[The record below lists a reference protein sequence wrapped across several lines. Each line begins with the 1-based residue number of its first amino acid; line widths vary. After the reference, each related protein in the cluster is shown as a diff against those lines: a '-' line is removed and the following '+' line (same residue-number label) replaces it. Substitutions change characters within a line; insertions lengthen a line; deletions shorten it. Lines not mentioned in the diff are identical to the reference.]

1 MNARLWHNNINTIT
15 IMDARKQWLCGA
27 NRLVQA
33 FKAHFGA
40 VVMEALQEGRN
51 KPFADES
58 AALQLEDKE
67 AHIRQIVIATP
78 NGHRLSYARVVIA
91 DDTYEAY
98 AQQFSGLGR
107 QFIGDSLLYNNKEV
121 VRQPF
126 EFACFDDSSL
136 YAQAFFQLVKPVAE
150 TQPWLARRSIF
161 LWQNRPLLITEFLL
175 PYLATVLYTSDILT
189 NGESDELQS

>member
-1 MNARLWHNNINTIT
+1 MNASQWHNNINTIT
-15 IMDARKQWLCGA
+15 IMDARKQWLCDA

-33 FKAHFGA
+33 FKAHFGV
-40 VVMEALQEGRN
+40 VVMEMLQEGHH

-58 AALQLEDKE
+58 AALQLEDKA
-67 AHIRQIVIATP
+67 AHIRQIVIATKT
-78 NGHRLSYARVVIA
+78 GHRLSYARVVIA

-136 YAQAFFQLVKPVAE
+136 YAQAFFQLVKPAAE

-175 PYLATVLYTSDILT
+175 PYLATVPYTNRILT